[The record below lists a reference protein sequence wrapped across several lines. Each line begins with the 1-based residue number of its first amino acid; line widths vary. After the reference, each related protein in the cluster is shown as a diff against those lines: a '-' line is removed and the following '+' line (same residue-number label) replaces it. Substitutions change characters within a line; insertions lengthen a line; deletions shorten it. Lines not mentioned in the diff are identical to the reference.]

1 MITNL
6 YSSSSALITV
16 RSQSCLTVS
25 SSESGLVGNNM
36 RIVNGKIDHVS
47 CESIAVNCE
56 GTKAL

>member
-1 MITNL
+1 
-6 YSSSSALITV
+6 LITV

-36 RIVNGKIDHVS
+36 RIVDGKIDHVS
-47 CESIAVNCE
+47 CESIAVNSE